1 MNKNTSSESVPS
13 IVNENSTSKLIPA
26 NLIYQSYRKGK
37 GIVAHTPL
45 TKSSYLS
52 KKYNA
57 KIYLKR

>member
-1 MNKNTSSESVPS
+1 MNGHIS
-13 IVNENSTSKLIPA
+13 SKLIPA
-26 NLIYQSYRKGK
+26 NIIYQSYRKNK

-45 TKSSYLS
+45 TKSQYLS